1 MQYPLKI
8 VSLDYRNRSEKI
20 FTKGG
25 IRDLSVV
32 THLDTSCHTFGPNW
46 HTSRPRSCIDRQS
59 LPCESSTQELT

>member
-25 IRDLSVV
+25 IRDLSVK
-32 THLDTSCHTFGPNW
+32 S
-46 HTSRPRSCIDRQS
+46 SQPRCYLHNLSHYKLLVEPVS
-59 LPCESSTQELT
+59 